1 MVLGVGSAHICFG
14 YTIREIPKWRG
25 VTAPRFWYHGG
36 VTLAKWSLDKL
47 DEGKY
52 AKLQSKVSV
61 QRNEIAR
68 LTMLVEKLMAQRD
81 QLTKDLQWMRGEKND
96 TRSKS

>member
-1 MVLGVGSAHICFG
+1 MARGHGSSLLG
-14 YTIREIPKWRG
+14 Y
-25 VTAPRFWYHGG
+25 WYHGG

-68 LTMLVEKLMAQRD
+68 LTILVEKLMAQRD

>member
-1 MVLGVGSAHICFG
+1 M
-14 YTIREIPKWRG
+14 
-25 VTAPRFWYHGG
+25 
-36 VTLAKWSLDKL
+36 AKWSLDKL
-47 DEGKY
+47 DENKY
-52 AKLQSKVSV
+52 AKLQSKVAV

-68 LTMLVEKLMAQRD
+68 LTQVVDKLMAQRD

>member
-1 MVLGVGSAHICFG
+1 MARGHGSSLLG
-14 YTIREIPKWRG
+14 Y
-25 VTAPRFWYHGG
+25 WYHGG

-47 DEGKY
+47 SADKY
-52 AKLQSKVSV
+52 ARLQSKVSV

-68 LTMLVEKLMAQRD
+68 LTILVEKLMAQRD